1 MKTINPIQQRM
12 EQYRKFH
19 VASRALTMA
28 NIAKSAAK
36 KGKKDK
42 KGKK

>member
-1 MKTINPIQQRM
+1 MKTINPVQQRM

-28 NIAKSAAK
+28 TIAKSAAK
-36 KGKKDK
+36 KGG
-42 KGKK
+42 KGKNKK